1 MEVAGVGWGWRVCR
15 IFNYFL
21 RRYFLLTVQE
31 IFFSVGE
38 RRCPDRGVVSSGE
51 KKRRLAFS
59 PYHTLTQISVA
70 TSSGCACR
78 GTKGMASD

>member
-1 MEVAGVGWGWRVCR
+1 MEVASERGGGGFAWRSRGGGDIFFAVVGGN
-15 IFNYFL
+15 I
-21 RRYFLLTVQE
+21 FLLTVQE

-59 PYHTLTQISVA
+59 PYHTQIN
-70 TSSGCACR
+70 
-78 GTKGMASD
+78 